1 MNRRF
6 LIPLAI
12 FLASLAI
19 ALPARA
25 VPMQTTPVEITD
37 AQGTRHLVRLH
48 GDEFFSWM
56 SDLDGHPIA
65 RGEDGLLRYVEIDA
79 DSRWRIGEHLLGSVS
94 PSEIGLRPFPAL
106 DKGQVEAGKALRS
119 RFFASGLGAPWRQ
132 RTTRVSPDKPAGKL
146 HALVIPM
153 GFADKALT
161 KSQAEI
167 QAFFDGPVRDYYR
180 EVSAGQVDLS
190 ATVVTPLSMNQ
201 NAINFA
207 WNANNPARPAWQ
219 MFEAWLTYYRSHYP
233 DFDYT
238 DFDANRDGF
247 ADLVVVVHAGEGREQ
262 TGKNSDLHSHFLP
275 FANIPGYPETFSE
288 GGVDFFGY
296 VTVPEKA
303 TSGAITPLGVLV
315 HEAGHYFGL
324 PDLYDTGPSASSAS
338 GIGGFCLMAHGMWLG
353 PSSGTSPAHPSAWC
367 KRELGWL
374 RDQELT
380 SGGEQRLAPIQSKS
394 GRVLRV
400 ATRDN
405 AADGDQYF
413 LLENRQK
420 TGFDSYLPASGLLVF
435 HVDEGQFPAAGS
447 DEQFMFN
454 ADPDHYGIDL
464 EQADGARELN
474 TSTNRGDAED
484 AFPTARSVDFTPV
497 TSPSSL
503 AYGATSGTLFITDI
517 RRDGDD
523 ITFNFAPFQQPLQ
536 NGVSCERDAFCA
548 SGVCSGTC
556 CEENCEGLCD
566 RVCASERADC
576 PSPEGLACDD
586 GNACTQR
593 DACSGG
599 VCVGGEEVECQPLDA
614 LCTQSATCDPRTGS
628 CFFEVFEDGTACDPN
643 ASLPLSPKDEV
654 CRASPGTCQSGKCR
668 VESERDGLSCDD
680 GDLCTTNDVCGASVC
695 AGTPVVCPEPNECQL
710 SSACDPT
717 TGDCATVP
725 AFEGTPCSGGTC
737 RSGVCVADSDG
748 NDSGCGCHSSDGAA
762 MGWLG
767 VLACLGLV
775 RGRREIG

>member
-1 MNRRF
+1 
-6 LIPLAI
+6 
-12 FLASLAI
+12 
-19 ALPARA
+19 
-25 VPMQTTPVEITD
+25 
-37 AQGTRHLVRLH
+37 
-48 GDEFFSWM
+48 
-56 SDLDGHPIA
+56 
-65 RGEDGLLRYVEIDA
+65 
-79 DSRWRIGEHLLGSVS
+79 
-94 PSEIGLRPFPAL
+94 
-106 DKGQVEAGKALRS
+106 
-119 RFFASGLGAPWRQ
+119 
-132 RTTRVSPDKPAGKL
+132 
-146 HALVIPM
+146 
-153 GFADKALT
+153 
-161 KSQAEI
+161 
-167 QAFFDGPVRDYYR
+167 
-180 EVSAGQVDLS
+180 
-190 ATVVTPLSMNQ
+190 
-201 NAINFA
+201 
-207 WNANNPARPAWQ
+207 
-219 MFEAWLTYYRSHYP
+219 
-233 DFDYT
+233 
-238 DFDANRDGF
+238 
-247 ADLVVVVHAGEGREQ
+247 
-262 TGKNSDLHSHFLP
+262 
-275 FANIPGYPETFSE
+275 
-288 GGVDFFGY
+288 
-296 VTVPEKA
+296 
-303 TSGAITPLGVLV
+303 
-315 HEAGHYFGL
+315 
-324 PDLYDTGPSASSAS
+324 
-338 GIGGFCLMAHGMWLG
+338 
-353 PSSGTSPAHPSAWC
+353 
-367 KRELGWL
+367 
-374 RDQELT
+374 
-380 SGGEQRLAPIQSKS
+380 
-394 GRVLRV
+394 
-400 ATRDN
+400 
-405 AADGDQYF
+405 
-413 LLENRQK
+413 
-420 TGFDSYLPASGLLVF
+420 
-435 HVDEGQFPAAGS
+435 
-447 DEQFMFN
+447 MFN

-725 AFEGTPCSGGTC
+725 AFEGTPCTGGTC